1 MLAALRLCF
10 LIMLAV
16 CSCSR
21 PVQPVRDPSHPDL
34 RLEQVAIRSWS
45 NDTLRVITTANQLDV
60 FREVGTPGD
69 VVVHDA
75 GVLIVRDGTQL
86 SAPLVTGNLFSGQF
100 EGKGGVKMVGPN
112 ELRASSPSV
121 AFDRAQGVAGIASS
135 DAGVQLTRPGLKL
148 EANAFTFDVADEHA
162 SFERART
169 EFKP

>member
-1 MLAALRLCF
+1 LRAALF
-10 LIMLAV
+10 LLLI

-45 NDTLRVITTANQLDV
+45 NDTLRVVTTASRLDV
-60 FREVGTPGD
+60 FREVGNPGD

-75 GVLIVRDGTQL
+75 GVLIVRDGSQL

-100 EGKGGVKMVGPN
+100 EGKGGVKLAGPN

-121 AFDRAQGVAGIASS
+121 AFDRSQGTAGLASS
-135 DAGVQLTRPGLKL
+135 DAGVQLTRPGLEL
-148 EANAFTFDVADEHA
+148 EATSFTFDVADEHA
-162 SFERART
+162 SFEQAKT
-169 EFKP
+169 KFKP

>member
-1 MLAALRLCF
+1 MLVLAL
-10 LIMLAV
+10 

-21 PVQPVRDPSHPDL
+21 PAQPVRDPSHPDL

-45 NDTLRVITTANQLDV
+45 NDTLRVVTTASRLDV

-86 SAPLVTGNLFSGQF
+86 GAPLVTGNLFSGQF
-100 EGKGGVKMVGPN
+100 VGTGGVTMRGPN
-112 ELRASSPSV
+112 ELRASSPLV
-121 AFDRAQGVAGIASS
+121 AFDRAQGVAGLASS
-135 DAGVQLTRPGLKL
+135 DAGLQLTRPGMRL
-148 EANAFTFDVADEHA
+148 EAASFTFDVADEHA
-162 SFERART
+162 SFEQART